1 MAGTD
6 SHFATDRGGHGRPSE
21 RGSAPRKPH
30 SGAGLVQLFPRPFE
44 VAPRTWRVRGESLLG
59 SAEDCPIAVA
69 DRRVSRRHA
78 RVEPAQDGFAITD
91 LDSRHG
97 TFIAGAPAGRTPVRI
112 AFGDVLRVGDTLLM
126 AVSDLDAYA
135 CAPRRIPAAVL
146 GMRDDILAGPSFS
159 QLLDHTA
166 RVADLGQPVLLL
178 GESGSG
184 KEIVARAVHRGRRVP
199 GPFVGLNISA
209 IPETLFESELF
220 GHERGAFTGAV
231 DARPGAFREASAG
244 VLFLDEVAD
253 LRVDLQVK
261 LLRVIDTQCV
271 RPLGGRHDSP
281 IDVQVVAATSRD
293 LHAACGRS
301 EFRHDLYYRLAGVIL
316 RIPPLRERRDE
327 ILLLAQAM
335 LERQAPSLR
344 MTIEVAEA
352 LATGSWHGN
361 VRNLRRVMTHA
372 ISSAVASGRPD
383 VVAADLPELDPLGKS
398 VGEDK
403 PTVESVRL
411 AMARADGV
419 ASRAAALMGVSRSTF
434 YNLCKRFG
442 VHAGSL
448 RSR

>member
-1 MAGTD
+1 MVGTD
-6 SHFATDRGGHGRPSE
+6 SHAATEFGGHCRPSE
-21 RGSAPRKPH
+21 RGAAPRRAYG
-30 SGAGLVQLFPRPFE
+30 GAGFVQIFPRALDAAARVF
-44 VAPRTWRVRGESLLG
+44 RVRADVTIGTS
-59 SAEDCPIAVA
+59 DDVPIQLA

-78 RVEPAQDGFAITD
+78 RAEPVQGGFSITD

-97 TFIAGAPAGRTPVRI
+97 TFVAGAPAGKSPVRA
-112 AFGDVLRVGDTLLM
+112 AFGDVVRVGDTLLL
-126 AVSDLDAYA
+126 AVSELDPYA
-135 CAPRRIPAAVL
+135 SPPRRIPAASL
-146 GMRDDILAGPSFS
+146 AMRDDILAGPSFC
-159 QLLDHTA
+159 QILDHAA
-166 RVADLGQPVLLL
+166 RVAGLGQPVLLL

-184 KEIVARAVHRGRRVP
+184 KEIVARSVHGARRTP

-231 DARPGAFREASAG
+231 DARPGAFREANAG

-261 LLRVIDTQCV
+261 LLRVIDTQAV

-281 IDVQVVAATSRD
+281 IDVQVVAATSQD

-335 LERQAPSLR
+335 LHRQAPALR
-344 MTIEVAEA
+344 LTAEVAEA
-352 LATGSWHGN
+352 LAVASWHGN

-372 ISSAVASGRPD
+372 ISSAVAAGRSD
-383 VVAADLPELDPLGKS
+383 LTAGDLPELDPLGKS
-398 VGEDK
+398 DGEEK
-403 PTVESVRL
+403 VTVESVRL

-442 VHAGSL
+442 IPAGAL

>member
-6 SHFATDRGGHGRPSE
+6 SHLATDGGGHNRSPE
-21 RGSAPRKPH
+21 RAPAQKKPH
-30 SGAGLVQLFPRPFE
+30 AGAGFVQIFPRPLGA
-44 VAPRTWRVRGESLLG
+44 APRAWRVRGEAILG
-59 SAEDCPIAVA
+59 SADDCPVAVA
-69 DRRVSRRHA
+69 DRRVSRHHA
-78 RVEPAQDGFAITD
+78 RVEQTQGGFGVTD

-97 TFIAGAPAGRTPVRI
+97 TFVAGAPAGRAAVRV
-112 AFGDVLRVGDTLLM
+112 AYGDVVRVGDTLLL
-126 AVSDLDAYA
+126 AVSDLDAYC
-135 CAPRRIPAAVL
+135 CAPRRIPASLL
-146 GMRDDILAGPSFS
+146 GMRDDVLAGPSFC
-159 QLLDHTA
+159 QVLDHAA
-166 RVADLGQPVLLL
+166 RVAGLGQPVLLL

-184 KEIVARAVHRGRRVP
+184 KEIVARSVHAARHVP

-231 DARPGAFREASAG
+231 DARPGAFREASSG

-261 LLRVIDTQCV
+261 LLRVIDTQSV
-271 RPLGGRHDSP
+271 RPLGGRHDAP
-281 IDVQVVAATSRD
+281 IDVQVVAATSCD
-293 LHAACGRS
+293 LHAACGKS

-316 RIPPLRERRDE
+316 RIPALRERRDE

-335 LERQAPSLR
+335 LERQAPTLR
-344 MTIEVAEA
+344 LTVEVAEA
-352 LATGSWHGN
+352 LGTGAWHGN

-372 ISSAVASGRPD
+372 ISSAVAAGRSD
-383 VVAADLPELDPLGKS
+383 VIAADLPELDPLGKS
-398 VGEDK
+398 TGEDK
-403 PTVESVRL
+403 LSVESVRL

-442 VHAGSL
+442 IHAESL